1 MKLLEDKIIK
11 IGDKDFTA
19 KMGMRAMINFEKLSG
34 HSIDSITTLEDAIML
49 FYSAIKK
56 SAGDLTYEQFLDLID
71 DNMDAVNEFTQWAM
85 VGAVEKKQTDLSI

>member
-34 HSIDSITTLEDAIML
+34 HSIDSVSSLEDGIML